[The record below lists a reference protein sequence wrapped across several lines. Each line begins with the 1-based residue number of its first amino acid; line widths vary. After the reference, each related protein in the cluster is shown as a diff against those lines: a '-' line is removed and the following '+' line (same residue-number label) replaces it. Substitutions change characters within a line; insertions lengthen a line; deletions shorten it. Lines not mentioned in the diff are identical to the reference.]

1 MVEVFALNASLAA
14 NATLVSAAYASVA
27 LGIIHWTNRDYD
39 VISQPM
45 SYYAVGAS
53 GFLMTT
59 LMLAFA
65 ASVIML
71 SFGLENVTGLSSGG
85 IAVFRVAGAS
95 MLIAAIF
102 PSDVTDSGLPEMP
115 IGLIHTIASYL
126 FSPCLVAAALLL
138 SRRFDA
144 LGLPDRPRFVIALAS
159 WLMLIVLIVINLFQ
173 WAIGGIVQRIFVGL
187 TWLWLLM
194 TTLQLKTLRRS

>member
-1 MVEVFALNASLAA
+1 MNALLAA
-14 NATLVSAAYASVA
+14 NVTLVSATYAGVA
-27 LGIIHWTNRDYD
+27 LGIIHWTNRAYD

-59 LMLAFA
+59 IMLAFA

-71 SFGLENVTGLSSGG
+71 SFGLESVTGLSSGG

-102 PSDVTDSGLPEMP
+102 PSDVTDTGLPETP
-115 IGLIHTIASYL
+115 VGVIHSIASYL

-144 LGLPDRPRFVIALAS
+144 RGLRDRPRFMLALAS
-159 WLMLIVLIVINLFQ
+159 WLTLVVLIMVNLFQ

>member
-1 MVEVFALNASLAA
+1 MNASLAA
-14 NATLVSAAYASVA
+14 NATLVSAAYAGVA

-45 SYYAVGAS
+45 SYYAIGAS

-102 PSDVTDSGLPEMP
+102 PSDVTDSGLPETP

-159 WLMLIVLIVINLFQ
+159 WLTLSVLIMINLFQ
-173 WAIGGIVQRIFVGL
+173 WAMGGIVQRIFVGL